1 MFYFSIILFIGC
13 IELIFVKKNYIYW
26 VVFVF
31 GYVVVVWN
39 DVK

>member
-13 IELIFVKKNYIYW
+13 IELIFVKNYIYW
-26 VVFVF
+26 FVFVF